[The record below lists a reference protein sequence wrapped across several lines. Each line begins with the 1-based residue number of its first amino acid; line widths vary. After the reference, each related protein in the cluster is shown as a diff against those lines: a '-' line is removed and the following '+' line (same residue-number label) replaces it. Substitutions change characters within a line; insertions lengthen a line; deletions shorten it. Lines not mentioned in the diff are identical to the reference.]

1 MSESI
6 IKKLYGHSGCQVYL
20 MQDSS
25 RVFVRK
31 IGDIKRNLTKLKELQ
46 YDLQVPAIYAY
57 GDTFIDMEYVHGID
71 LRQYL
76 IEHDPDRLLEFLVG
90 LGKKLTDNVAPK
102 NYTRTFDDFLR
113 LVNFTHLPFTQL
125 ELIQKL
131 DFNLWSSRYHGD
143 LTLEN
148 IIYSKNKFVL
158 IDCSTGIWDSWLFD
172 LIKLRQDLDC
182 HWFMRDNH
190 AMIENKL
197 VYLKNNLRKY
207 WPELD
212 NNYLLILMLLRVYR
226 HCAITKDANFILE
239 KIKLLWK

>member
-1 MSESI
+1 MPGSI

-20 MQDSS
+20 MQDNDKP
-25 RVFVRK
+25 FVRK
-31 IGDIKRNLTKLKELQ
+31 IGNIERNLSKLKELQ
-46 YDLQVPAIYAY
+46 NEVNVPAIYAS

-76 IEHDPDRLLEFLVG
+76 IEHDPDILLEFLIR
-90 LGKKLTDNVAPK
+90 LGKKFTTSTTHK
-102 NYTRTFDDFLR
+102 NYTESVDNFLASI
-113 LVNFTHLPFTQL
+113 NFECLPFTKQQLTAKL
-125 ELIQKL
+125 EL
-131 DFNLWSSRYHGD
+131 DLWSSNYHGD

-182 HWFMRDNH
+182 HWFMRTNH

-197 VYLKNNLRKY
+197 TYLKGNLEKQ
-207 WPELD
+207 WPEL
-212 NNYLLILMLLRVYR
+212 NNDYLLILMLLRVYR
-226 HCAITKDANFILE
+226 HCNLIEDANFILG